1 MISPYILLIVV
12 ILTVNSVSGGLIQWY
27 SNSYRSIA
35 STFSNS
41 YTEGNVRN
49 CGGGLGDI
57 LDISSISYSPTV
69 MTAGSEFTLKATGE
83 LLEDLIEGAYVHV
96 VLNYGE
102 TKLVSRTDDICQ
114 HLEKKE
120 GNSIKCTVK
129 KGLLKVS
136 QDFTIPWSTPPGR
149 YDLTVIGYNGDHSPI
164 GCLNAQVW
172 VNPGGSIVNH
182 NK

>member
-1 MISPYILLIVV
+1 MISSYTLLTIV
-12 ILTVNSVSGGLIQWY
+12 ILTFNSVSGGIIQWY
-27 SNSYRSIA
+27 SNNYRSIA

-41 YTEGNVRN
+41 YTEGNVQN
-49 CGGGLGDI
+49 CGGELGDI
-57 LDISSISYSPTV
+57 LDITSISYSPTV
-69 MTAGSEFTLKATGE
+69 MTAGSDFTLKATGE

-96 VLNYGE
+96 VLNYDK

-120 GNSIKCTVK
+120 GNSIKCTIK

-136 QDFTIPWSTPPGR
+136 QDFTVPWSTPPGW

-172 VNPGGSIVNH
+172 LLPQ
-182 NK
+182 